1 MPRNEIIRCSWC
13 GTDPI
18 YILYHDEEWGV
29 PVHDDRRLFEMLI
42 LDGMQ
47 AGLSW
52 ITVLKKRDEFRKAFD
67 HFDPE
72 KIAQYDKEKVSQLL
86 ANPGIIRNR
95 LKIQGAIKNAQAFL
109 EIQKEFGTFDKFI
122 WSFVGNKPRQN
133 RFTKSKQIPART
145 PESDRMSKELKK
157 KGFSFAGSTICYAF
171 MQAAGMVN
179 DHVAGCFRYLDVKR
193 EK

>member
-1 MPRNEIIRCSWC
+1 MPRNEIIRCAWC

-18 YILYHDEEWGV
+18 YIRYHDEEWGV

-72 KIAQYDKEKVSQLL
+72 KIAQYNKEKVSQLMD
-86 ANPGIIRNR
+86 NPGIIRNR
-95 LKIQGAIKNAQAFL
+95 LKIQGAVKNAQAFL
-109 EIQKEFGTFDKFI
+109 EIQKEFGTFDQFI

-133 RFTKSKQIPART
+133 RFTNSKQIPART
-145 PESDRMSKELKK
+145 PESDRMSKEL
-157 KGFSFAGSTICYAF
+157 
-171 MQAAGMVN
+171 
-179 DHVAGCFRYLDVKR
+179 
-193 EK
+193 